1 MISNEIKTIAESSD
15 TSKAIFEV
23 LKDRKR
29 FRRYTNL
36 SQFNQVLLNK
46 GYKVVEDEYFD
57 TFKALEKAG
66 AGSLIIG
73 RKGNPNRFIWD
84 YNLKDV
90 AKAASGEEVK
100 PQVIKRGPGRPPK
113 VTTVLKV
120 DEKPKTIK
128 LTININTEDLLKEF
142 RAELLELAKKAV

>member
-15 TSKAIFEV
+15 TSKAIFDV

-100 PQVIKRGPGRPPK
+100 AQVIKRGPGRPPK
-113 VTTVLKV
+113 VTTILKV
-120 DEKPKTIK
+120 DERPKTLK

-142 RAELLELAKKAV
+142 REQLLELAKKAV